1 MSTDQLLLCY
11 NKGCG
16 KQYKDDENG
25 EDVCLHHPG
34 CPVFHDALKGWSCC
48 KRRVTDFTEFLN
60 IKGCTKSRHSNVKP
74 PEPEKPNKD
83 DKALGLDEVIKVEPP
98 KRKPIPTEPAERP
111 SDDLPKIKLKMTVAD
126 SLKKALVK
134 LKEQEKDKP
143 GVCECSE
150 TDGGIKPGTT
160 CKNSGCTTS
169 YIDESTNDDKCWHHY
184 GVPVFHEGYKFWTC
198 CRKRTTDFDEFLKQE
213 GCTSGSHRWELTEE
227 EKEKRVLC
235 RYDWYKMGNFIV
247 ISVFAKL
254 SDPQQTFVEANKTV
268 VKAHVV
274 FGGSNI
280 FELQLNL
287 HGVIIPEKSSVLLSQ
302 TKVEIKLRK
311 EDIGNWPSLELKK
324 STEEIPAKTEES
336 K

>member
-16 KQYKDDENG
+16 KKYKEDENG

-48 KRRVTDFTEFLN
+48 KKRVTDFTEFLN
-60 IKGCTKSRHSNVKP
+60 IKGCTKSCHTNVKP
-74 PEPEKPNKD
+74 PEPEKPNTD
-83 DKALGLDEVIKVEPP
+83 DKALGLDEVIKVKPP
-98 KRKPIPTEPAERP
+98 KRKPIPTEPVERP

-134 LKEQEKDKP
+134 LKDQEKDKP
-143 GVCECSE
+143 GVCEGSE

-160 CKNSGCTTS
+160 CKNSGCITS
-169 YIDESTNDDKCWHHY
+169 YVDESTNDDKCWHHY
-184 GVPVFHEGYKFWTC
+184 GVPVFHEGYKFWSC

-213 GCTSGSHRWELTEE
+213 GCASGSHRWELTEE
-227 EKEKRVLC
+227 EKAKRVVC
-235 RYDWYKMGNFIV
+235 RYDWFKMGNFIV

-254 SDPQQTFVEANKTV
+254 SDPQQTFVEANKTI

-274 FGGSNI
+274 FGGSNV

-287 HGVIIPEKSSVLLSQ
+287 HGVIIPEQSSVMLSQ

-311 EDIGNWPSLELKK
+311 EDIGRWPSLELKK
-324 STEEIPAKTEES
+324 PTEENPVKVEES